1 MTKYMVEITA
11 SSSLDKSAR
20 PIGLSIDKTLPANFY
35 ELYPETIIGS
45 GYQYFA
51 KTVEIDIPEGE
62 HTVYVAIP
70 SPPATPWKV
79 DVYIK
84 GLVSGTH
91 ITSQDSPW
99 SSGVTVPVAPPEA
112 APVEIPEVLPEELIA
127 AGVTR
132 EALAK
137 AIMSAEAAA
146 KALKA
151 AQLAV
156 PPTVTSLPWYLTW
169 LQDVLNYGGQ
179 LTESVTNFWA
189 PILAPIGEV
198 LGNIPETIQ
207 LGIGALVS
215 SLQDIWTTLTSAG
228 RNVVIDTQK
237 GLAAGSPEWEGEL
250 NKPMENLESRLLA
263 GYNSAIDVTK
273 YRKSP
278 ITGTEA
284 IKSLETIRTELIAV
298 ALANFSL
305 HAVSEAAS
313 LGQFEAWS
321 QFEPMVSSKY
331 GLDEVVRMVTMMP
344 IQKGLMVPAEQE
356 YNARYQPYIPT
367 YVDLINMVVKEVIS
381 LDDFKMYMT
390 KQGFSNMWSQN
401 IWDAHFVP
409 PNYNQIL
416 NAYFRGVIDKD
427 KMEGMRTLVDLDPRF
442 KDIWDANVE
451 VIPNISELT
460 NELVKEVIDLPTY
473 EKYIQ
478 WHGYSKAWGKRI
490 WDAHFIPPSLGD
502 LLTAW
507 RRGLITTDRLDEL
520 MTIVDLDPRFKAIF
534 DTRRFFD
541 PSLSLTRFLYETK
554 AIGDDEVLELI
565 RLNGVNPKYEKA
577 VADYIIRFQERRYKT
592 RYLTSLLTG
601 VSSGAYT
608 PEELTKEVVEAGY
621 TEAVAEWMVKTA
633 EVRKRIELHRIEEPK
648 PKALTI
654 GELKK
659 AYTLD
664 LVNADVLRTELL
676 TRGYELGEVDIL
688 INLMDDAKVVATE
701 GRKTVAL
708 SITQL
713 LNAYRYNEMTRD
725 DLVIRLSLR
734 GLAQD
739 EVETLIKTKEKQWGL
754 GGESA

>member
-20 PIGLSIDKTLPANFY
+20 PIGLSVDKALPSNFY

-51 KTVEIDIPEGE
+51 KTVEVDIPEGE

-112 APVEIPEVLPEELIA
+112 IPEEIPEELPEELIA

-132 EALAK
+132 EALIK
-137 AIMSAEAAA
+137 AITSAEEAAA
-146 KALKA
+146 ALKGYK
-151 AQLAV
+151 LAV
-156 PPTVTSLPWYLTW
+156 PPTVTSLPWYMSW
-169 LQDVLNYGGQ
+169 LQPVLDYGGQ
-179 LTESVTNFWA
+179 ITESVTNFWA

-198 LGNIPETIQ
+198 LGDIPKTIQ
-207 LGIGALVS
+207 LGVSALVS
-215 SLQDIWTTLTSAG
+215 SLQDIWGALTNASIG
-228 RNVVIDTQK
+228 TVTQTQK
-237 GLAAGSPEWEGEL
+237 GLAEGSPEWEKEL
-250 NKPMENLESRLLA
+250 DKHMQTSEEKLIT
-263 GYNSAIDVTK
+263 GYSGAIDVTK

-278 ITGTEA
+278 ITGAEA
-284 IKSLETIRTELIAV
+284 IKSLETMRTELIAV

-305 HAVSEAAS
+305 HAASEAGS

-321 QFEPMVSSKY
+321 QFEPMVASKY
-331 GLDEVVRMVTMMP
+331 GLDAIVRMTTMMP
-344 IQKGLMVPAEQE
+344 IEKALMVPAEQE
-356 YNARYQPYIPT
+356 YNARYQPYLPT
-367 YVDLINMVVKEVIS
+367 YTDLINMVVKEVIGI
-381 LDDFKMYMT
+381 DDFKTFMT
-390 KQGFSNMWSQN
+390 LQGFSNIWSQR
-401 IWDAHFVP
+401 IWDAHFMP

-541 PSLSLTRFLYETK
+541 PSLSLTRFLYETQ
-554 AIGDDEVLELI
+554 AISEDEVTELV

-577 VADYIIRFQERRYKT
+577 VTNYIVRFQERRYRT
-592 RYLTSLLTG
+592 RFLMSLSTG
-601 VSSGAYT
+601 VIEGAYT

-621 TEAVAEWMVKTA
+621 TEAVAEWMIKTA
-633 EVRKRIELHRIEEPK
+633 EVRKRVAEHKTLEPSAK
-648 PKALTI
+648 VLTI

-659 AYTLD
+659 AYSLD
-664 LVNADVLRTELL
+664 LINADALRTELL

-688 INLMDDAKVVATE
+688 INIMDDAKVVATE

-725 DLVIRLSLR
+725 DLVIRLQVR
-734 GLAQD
+734 GLALD